1 MSSTTPLALAYLA
14 QQPAAAARVLE
25 RASLDEAAALL
36 GEAGPGLAANVLRVM
51 IPVSAAAILQRLSA
65 ADAGDVLEE
74 LGTVDAARL
83 LRAVSSSARPPLL
96 RELSDREQR
105 RLRRQ
110 LTYPANSVG
119 TIARADVL
127 VLPGDISVAEARH
140 RVEVSETTVSDP
152 VLVIDESQ
160 RLLGA
165 VNLRRLISA
174 SDDRP
179 LRQALSKVAVSLPV
193 LTPLVTVA
201 EHPAWTAARELPVI
215 EGDGTLV
222 GVVALADLKR
232 ELEEQVPDTEAA
244 DPFASLLQLAGLYW
258 VTFGSLMTSLL
269 GRGESPGGGE
279 S

>member
-1 MSSTTPLALAYLA
+1 MSSATPLALAYLA

-25 RASLDEAAALL
+25 RATAEDAIALISQ
-36 GEAGPGLAANVLRVM
+36 AGPELAADVLCAMV
-51 IPVSAAAILQRLSA
+51 PVSAAGILQRMAA
-65 ADAGDVLEE
+65 ADAGNLLGE
-74 LGTVDAARL
+74 LGTADAARM
-83 LRAVSSSARPPLL
+83 LRAVPAAARQPLL

-110 LTYPANSVG
+110 LTYPPNSVG

-127 VLPGDISVAEARH
+127 VLPADISVAEARH
-140 RVEVSETTVSDP
+140 RVEVEETTVSDP

-165 VNLRRLISA
+165 VGLRRLIRA
-174 SDDRP
+174 SDEQP
-179 LRQALSKVAVSLPV
+179 LRHVLSKVAVSVPA
-193 LTPLVTVA
+193 LTPLATVA
-201 EHPAWTAARELPVI
+201 ELPAWTSARELPVI

-232 ELEEQVPDTEAA
+232 ELDEQAPDSEAA
-244 DPFASLLQLAGLYW
+244 DPLASLLQLAGLYW
-258 VTFGSLMTSLL
+258 ITFGTLMTSLL
-269 GRGESPGGGE
+269 SRGESTNGGE